1 MNGPWRNRSASDQSP
16 GTCSPPACDDWR
28 FRPRTSSRTRAR
40 AGPRFR
46 SGRPPRP
53 AGDRRDRPGAPEP
66 LFETAHS
73 HFESGK
79 EVVDALDPVE
89 AGSHQVGFRQGRVLD
104 GGREPGAHRGTAP
117 PSLKKASPDCAAGRG
132 SEDAFGT
139 PAHDAIVRA
148 TDGRACGPDNR
159 GARGRGGQNDD
170 GRPDESGIA
179 ESSPGAGPVARRIAF
194 GIAALVGVFLTWGSL
209 FLLCIR
215 SEYSMVSQ
223 CC

>member
-104 GGREPGAHRGTAP
+104 GGREPGVHRGTAP
-117 PSLKKASPDCAAGRG
+117 RSLKKASPDCAAGRG

-139 PAHDAIVRA
+139 PAHDAMAVRRTVGHVDLITGEPRVA
-148 TDGRACGPDNR
+148 VGKMTTGGRTNLALRNHHPAPARWR
-159 GARGRGGQNDD
+159 GESLSGSRRWWGVSDMGQFV
-170 GRPDESGIA
+170 
-179 ESSPGAGPVARRIAF
+179 PVMYQ
-194 GIAALVGVFLTWGSL
+194 V
-209 FLLCIR
+209 
-215 SEYSMVSQ
+215 
-223 CC
+223 